1 MKHPAGNDLTEALKT
16 APHGEDKV
24 LIMPQVGALLPSAKK
39 LKQPFAVRLFY
50 FFAYMN
56 LVLVFIVTF
65 VIALMR
71 WW

>member
-1 MKHPAGNDLTEALKT
+1 MLKL

-24 LIMPQVGALLPSAKK
+24 LAMPQVGTLTDSPERPRRPFH
-39 LKQPFAVRLFY
+39 LKLFY

-56 LVLVFIVTF
+56 LALVFLITF
-65 VIALMR
+65 VIALWR